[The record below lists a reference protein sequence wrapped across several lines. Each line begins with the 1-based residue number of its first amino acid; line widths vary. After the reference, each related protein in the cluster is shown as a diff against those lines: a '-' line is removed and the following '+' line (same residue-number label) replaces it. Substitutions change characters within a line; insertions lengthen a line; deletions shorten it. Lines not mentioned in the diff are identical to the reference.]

1 VKTHRRRC
9 AWAQS
14 DPLLQAYHDREW
26 GRPVHDDCRLFE
38 FLVLEG
44 AQAGL
49 SWITILRKRENYR
62 RAFANFD
69 PKKVSQF
76 KAAQI
81 RALMRDDGIVR
92 NRAKIQAAIN
102 NARELLKVAS
112 EFGSFDR
119 YVWQFVGGKPQLNAF
134 ARLADLPAA
143 TTQSEALSRDLRTR
157 GFRFVGPTICYSFM
171 QACGLVNDHV
181 AGCFLYGRVLKATR
195 FSVRCM
201 RGS

>member
-1 VKTHRRRC
+1 VKTTRRRC

-26 GRPVHDDCRLFE
+26 GRPTHDDRRLFE

-69 PKKVSQF
+69 PKKVSRF
-76 KAAQI
+76 GASHV
-81 RALMRDDGIVR
+81 RTLLRNDGIVR
-92 NRAKIQAAIN
+92 NRAKIQAAIS
-102 NARELLKVAS
+102 NANELLRIAS

-119 YVWQFVGGKPQLNAF
+119 YVWQFVGGKPQLNKF
-134 ARLADLPAA
+134 QKLSDLPAA
-143 TTQSEALSRDLRTR
+143 TAQSEALSSDLRKR
-157 GFRFVGPTICYSFM
+157 GFSFVGPGICYSFM

-181 AGCFLYGRVLKATR
+181 AGCFLYGRVLKAPR
-195 FSVRCM
+195 S
-201 RGS
+201 

>member
-1 VKTHRRRC
+1 VKTNHRRC

-26 GRPVHDDCRLFE
+26 GRPVHDDRRLFE

-62 RAFANFD
+62 RAFAKFD
-69 PKKVSQF
+69 PKKVSRF
-76 KAAQI
+76 
-81 RALMRDDGIVR
+81 RADRVRELMRDDGIVR
-92 NRAKIQAAIN
+92 NRAKIQAAIT
-102 NARELLKVAS
+102 NASELLRIAG

-119 YVWQFVGGKPQLNAF
+119 YVWQFVGGKPRLNAF
-134 ARLADLPAA
+134 QRLADLPAA
-143 TTQSEALSRDLRTR
+143 TTQSEALSRDLRKR
-157 GFRFVGPTICYSFM
+157 GFSFVGPSICYSFM

-181 AGCFLYGRVLKATR
+181 AGCFLYGKVLKAPR
-195 FSVRCM
+195 
-201 RGS
+201 